1 MKPFLGIDRTTD
13 KHNETLN
20 VEKFLVQKPSPA
32 LSEALER
39 SQEAFEETIDQSK
52 LPLGL
57 RIGKAACGVVG
68 AAVVLG
74 IAKAIL
80 EDEEITLSTVYRN
93 ASWLIWLGVACLVVY
108 VILEILSK
116 RKEKEMLSADESQ
129 QTLDDMDRIHDSIFA
144 ELAVPPDA
152 KEVDILNFFYK
163 VKNGEIKVQ
172 ENSAVIAPYFNPIVR
187 IFADSENL
195 YLANM
200 DGKYAFPLSGLKAIT
215 TVKKKIRVE
224 SWNKEDDL
232 DSEKYRQYKLT
243 TDEYDCFYC
252 KSYHILELDLSGEQW
267 GIWFPCYELPAFE
280 QLTGLTATEN
290 A

>member
-13 KHNETLN
+13 KNNETLN
-20 VEKFLVQKPSPA
+20 GEKFLVQKPSPA
-32 LSEALER
+32 LTEALER

-74 IAKAIL
+74 ISKAIL
-80 EDEEITLSTVYRN
+80 EDEEITLSMIYRN

-172 ENSAVIAPYFNPIVR
+172 GNSAVIAPYFNPIVR

-200 DGKYAFPLSGLKAIT
+200 DGKYAFPLSSLKTIT
-215 TVKKKIRVE
+215 TVKKNIRVE
-224 SWNKEDDL
+224 SWNKDDDL
-232 DSEKYRQYKLT
+232 DSEKYKQYKLT
-243 TDEYDCFYC
+243 TDKYDCFYC
-252 KSYHILELDLSGEQW
+252 KSYHILELELSGEKW

-290 A
+290 T